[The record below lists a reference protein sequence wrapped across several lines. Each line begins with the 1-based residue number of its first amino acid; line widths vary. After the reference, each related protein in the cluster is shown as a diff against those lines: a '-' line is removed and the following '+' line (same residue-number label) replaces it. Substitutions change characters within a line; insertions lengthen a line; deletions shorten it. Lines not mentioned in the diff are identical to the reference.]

1 MPIFSL
7 PSPYGIGTL
16 GKCAYDFIDFLKESG
31 QSYWQILPLGPT
43 SYGDSPYQSLS
54 SFAGNPYFIDPDILI
69 SDGLVEKEKV
79 DSLFW
84 GDDPTSV
91 DYAAIYNSRFKILYE
106 AYKNGKERY
115 KDEIKDF
122 REKNSSWVEDYALF
136 MALKRH
142 FGMVGLTDWS
152 DKKALKRDKKTLEK
166 YSILLRDDID
176 FFVFIEFLFFKEWNQ
191 LRSYA
196 KEKGIGIIGDI
207 PIYVSP
213 DSQDVWASP
222 EFFQL
227 DENSIPKKVSGVPPD
242 YFNEDGQLWGN
253 PLYDWDKMKED
264 NYSWWKR
271 RIEANEKLYDVLRFD
286 HFRGLDSYYT
296 VKYGA
301 ENARVGEW
309 VKGPGRDFTD
319 TLNRSFPNI
328 KFTAEDL
335 GYLTESVKELLSSSS
350 WPGMKVL
357 EFAYDEKEAGQ
368 GDTST
373 YPENSICFTGTH
385 DNNTL
390 QGWIN
395 DRDNDD
401 AVKEAMKRLQVTD
414 KKDLAGAIILDG
426 MKSRSYMMVV
436 PLQDWLGKGEEARI
450 NTPGSKSGNW
460 KWRLESMTEL
470 TEDLTSRIYKI
481 TKESGRI

>member
-106 AYKNGKERY
+106 AYKNGWERY

-122 REKNSSWVEDYALF
+122 REENSSWVEDYALF

-152 DKKALKRDKKTLEK
+152 DKKALKRDRKTLEK

-357 EFAYDEKEAGQ
+357 EFAYDGKEEGQ

-390 QGWIN
+390 SGWIN

-401 AVKEAMKRLQVTD
+401 AVKEAMKRLSVTD
-414 KKDLAGAIILDG
+414 KKDLAEAIILDG

-436 PLQDWLGKGEEARI
+436 PLQDWLGKGEDARI

-460 KWRLESMTEL
+460 KWRLDSMNEL
-470 TEDLTSRIYKI
+470 TESLTSRIYKV